1 MNIQSKGEI
10 TLTNTQPIAS
20 SPISKDAL
28 LMAIKDIDENIE
40 GMEKEYERLKAE
52 LKEKNTLMFNLA
64 NRIDVLES
72 RVVILTGMLAEI
84 EAESQAND

>member
-52 LKEKNTLMFNLA
+52 SKEKARLMLNLS
-64 NRIDVLES
+64 NRIEVLES
-72 RVVILTGMLAEI
+72 RAAVLNGMLAEA